1 MPCSKS
7 RRGADPTGFT
17 RRFAAQAPLPQDLR
31 RDMSSAQIDTQAEHE
46 QQKQLLEAACL
57 RRPDELFLSTG
68 CLKAATGIGME
79 TQSCCGPAGR
89 LQRQVA
95 LLSDWI
101 SDARPM
107 LPLASPADTYTPVNI
122 QYRKTLLFSR
132 QRRICRQYMTETGV
146 GFFEILIN
154 FPSAVLTGCSQRKI
168 SFWHQYC
175 L

>member
-1 MPCSKS
+1 
-7 RRGADPTGFT
+7 
-17 RRFAAQAPLPQDLR
+17 
-31 RDMSSAQIDTQAEHE
+31 
-46 QQKQLLEAACL
+46 
-57 RRPDELFLSTG
+57 
-68 CLKAATGIGME
+68 
-79 TQSCCGPAGR
+79 
-89 LQRQVA
+89 
-95 LLSDWI
+95 
-101 SDARPM
+101 M